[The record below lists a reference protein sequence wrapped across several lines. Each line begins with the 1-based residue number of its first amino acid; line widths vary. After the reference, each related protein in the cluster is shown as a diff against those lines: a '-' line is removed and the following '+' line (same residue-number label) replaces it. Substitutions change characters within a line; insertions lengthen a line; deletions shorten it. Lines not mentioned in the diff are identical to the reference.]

1 MSNSSI
7 KEGIGALLGSAGQ
20 MYWEIDRQFTVVYA
34 NSLMKEVFG
43 DPTGRKCK
51 ECICKGSEQCGECEV
66 DKVLKGENRAIGEH
80 LRLDKDD
87 IAIWV
92 EDTVTPIIG
101 EDGQIIGARQLS
113 IDITQKKK
121 DMAWLRDSER
131 LYRNLVEQ
139 SPDVIFSL
147 DAMGKFIFVNT
158 QVEKFLGFPVLKV
171 LETPLE
177 DYVAPE
183 DRWRLENISKLD
195 PESIWDEEVAVVDAN
210 GGRKYARIR
219 MKASYN
225 EAEKTLGLDGVMR
238 DRTVRRQLEEELR
251 ASKAALVEKIKIIDE
266 LYEHIVESGKCKAI
280 EDHTAEVAHELRQ
293 PLAIIGGFARRLSK
307 ALDLK
312 DCIDLDKQRQYIS
325 IIISEIKRLEKILD
339 RLIEFTKRD
348 SIKVQKINPNDLIE
362 YIVAITEGRVLE
374 KKILLNIN
382 LGPEIGEIPLDPG
395 RFQQL
400 VLNLLSNAI
409 DATPNGGA
417 IDLET
422 GASIPSDKALK
433 TGSLASET
441 FFEMKI
447 RNNGSIIPPEVI
459 QNVFNPFFTTKEH
472 GTGLGLAVSKK
483 IVEDHQGSI
492 SVKSDEE
499 GTTFTIWLPI
509 KETSRIRKDFCL
521 FQSPLAPFDESS

>member
-1 MSNSSI
+1 
-7 KEGIGALLGSAGQ
+7 
-20 MYWEIDRQFTVVYA
+20 
-34 NSLMKEVFG
+34 
-43 DPTGRKCK
+43 
-51 ECICKGSEQCGECEV
+51 
-66 DKVLKGENRAIGEH
+66 
-80 LRLDKDD
+80 
-87 IAIWV
+87 
-92 EDTVTPIIG
+92 
-101 EDGQIIGARQLS
+101 
-113 IDITQKKK
+113 
-121 DMAWLRDSER
+121 
-131 LYRNLVEQ
+131 
-139 SPDVIFSL
+139 
-147 DAMGKFIFVNT
+147 
-158 QVEKFLGFPVLKV
+158 
-171 LETPLE
+171 
-177 DYVAPE
+177 
-183 DRWRLENISKLD
+183 
-195 PESIWDEEVAVVDAN
+195 
-210 GGRKYARIR
+210 
-219 MKASYN
+219 
-225 EAEKTLGLDGVMR
+225 MR
-238 DRTVRRQLEEELR
+238 DRTVRRQLEEELK

-307 ALDLK
+307 ALDLT